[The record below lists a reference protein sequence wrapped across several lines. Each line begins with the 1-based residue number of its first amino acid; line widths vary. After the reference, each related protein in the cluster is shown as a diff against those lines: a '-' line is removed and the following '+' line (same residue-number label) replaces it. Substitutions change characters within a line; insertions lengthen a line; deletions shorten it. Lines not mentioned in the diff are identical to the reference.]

1 MIAALAVLLAA
12 GLAPA
17 EAPRPQPAAQRGPWL
32 DLAAGPSFL
41 HQSGTHG
48 FSAGPQVRLGL
59 GAALNDF
66 AAGELWLSGNVQSAP
81 LSSPGDS
88 ALAGL
93 GVGGRLRMLRLDP
106 ESRLTLWAHLGAGW
120 EAAAAGPSRS
130 GPAGFAGAQL
140 LFQPFVS
147 RFSVGLELD
156 ALARRGAVGFALLP
170 SLRAAL

>member
-12 GLAPA
+12 GLSPA
-17 EAPRPQPAAQRGPWL
+17 EAARPQPPSQRGPWV
-32 DLAAGPSFL
+32 DVAAGPSFL
-41 HQSGTHG
+41 HQTGVRGLSSG
-48 FSAGPQVRLGL
+48 PLVRIGL
-59 GAALNDF
+59 GVALSDF
-66 AAGELWLSGNVQSAP
+66 AAGEVWLSGNVQSAP

-106 ESRLTLWAHLGAGW
+106 ENRLTLWAHAGAGW
-120 EAAAAGPSRS
+120 EAATAGPSRS
-130 GPAGFAGAQL
+130 SPAGFAGAQI

-156 ALARRGAVGFALLP
+156 AVARRSAIGFALLP